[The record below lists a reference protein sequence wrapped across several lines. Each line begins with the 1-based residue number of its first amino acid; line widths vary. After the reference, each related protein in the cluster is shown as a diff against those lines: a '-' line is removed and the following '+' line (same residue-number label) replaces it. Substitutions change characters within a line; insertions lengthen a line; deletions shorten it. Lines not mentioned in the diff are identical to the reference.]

1 MDISSVINESKIN
14 LKLDAHDKDEVLS
27 AMVDMLVEAGD
38 VNSKEEFIKD
48 VYYRESEGETGIG
61 DGIAIPHG
69 KSHSVVKTS
78 LAMARTL
85 EPVEW
90 ETLDGKPVRFII
102 LFAVRDIDKTTVH
115 IKLLSEVATKLADE
129 EVLDKLLTSDTPT
142 EIISIFN

>member
-1 MDISSVINESKIN
+1 
-14 LKLDAHDKDEVLS
+14 
-27 AMVDMLVEAGD
+27 
-38 VNSKEEFIKD
+38 
-48 VYYRESEGETGIG
+48 
-61 DGIAIPHG
+61 
-69 KSHSVVKTS
+69 
-78 LAMARTL
+78 MARTL

>member
-69 KSHSVVKTS
+69 K
-78 LAMARTL
+78 L
-85 EPVEW
+85 
-90 ETLDGKPVRFII
+90 
-102 LFAVRDIDKTTVH
+102 
-115 IKLLSEVATKLADE
+115 
-129 EVLDKLLTSDTPT
+129 
-142 EIISIFN
+142 